1 MSAIQDLQPYIDTF
15 QAKVRKAKDAS
26 GLTLPELTELSG
38 VSYSSV
44 CRTNAGT
51 MSNPLLY
58 NSAAICKTL
67 GLSLDELF
75 GLQKSPENP
84 DELLRRIH
92 CLELE
97 AAQKDGEIARLQAIN
112 KIQSDGLRA
121 RRPIIY
127 TLLCLCA
134 ILSVSLCAYLVVD
147 SKISDAGLI
156 RFGNIS
162 VFGWLMIAIVVAA
175 SVSIVWSVRHVA
187 KKEKAEADAIPT
199 QRSEE

>member
-15 QAKVRKAKDAS
+15 QSKVRKAKDAS
-26 GLTLPELTELSG
+26 GLTLPELAELSG
-38 VSYSSV
+38 VAYSSV

-67 GLSLDELF
+67 GLSLDELL

-84 DELLRRIH
+84 DELLRRVH
-92 CLELE
+92 RLELE
-97 AAQKDGEIARLQAIN
+97 AAQKDGEIARLQALN
-112 KIQSDGLRA
+112 RIQSEGIRA
-121 RRPIIY
+121 RKPIIY

-134 ILSVSLCAYLVVD
+134 VLSVSLCAYLIVD
-147 SKISDAGLI
+147 SQIKAAGLI

-162 VFGWLMIAIVVAA
+162 FFGWLMIAIIVAA
-175 SVSIVWSVRHVA
+175 SASIVWSVRRVA
-187 KKEKAEADAIPT
+187 KKEKAESDALPP
-199 QRSEE
+199 QKSEG